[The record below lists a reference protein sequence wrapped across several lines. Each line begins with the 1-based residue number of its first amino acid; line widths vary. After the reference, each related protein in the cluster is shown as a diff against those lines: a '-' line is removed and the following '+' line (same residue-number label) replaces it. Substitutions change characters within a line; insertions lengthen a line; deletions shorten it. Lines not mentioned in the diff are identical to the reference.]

1 MARAGSEAEL
11 KGKRLGSVRFKG
23 LNTERIHEPR
33 GVGRREKWAAQD
45 EKVGTLDRSH
55 IVEVSRKI
63 LFSAGDVWFG
73 MS

>member
-33 GVGRREKWAAQD
+33 GVGRREKWAGQD
-45 EKVGTLDRSH
+45 EKVGTLDGH
-55 IVEVSRKI
+55 IVELSRKI
-63 LFSAGDVWFG
+63 LFSAGDFWFG